1 MEKVFQQLEELGIKP
16 EKNENSEMTT
26 KETNLLKRVKQ
37 RASEIRDMW
46 DNGNEK
52 KEKITVE
59 QASFQKKKLGEKD
72 KATKRKHSKASKFM
86 ETALFESQDEHLSP
100 VQEKLVSQQ
109 GESMDIVG
117 EVSAEKNQF
126 VQEMVDVGYTT
137 KISSRKKDEI
147 KDPTFENGEKD
158 EKEDIF
164 STLTVEDVDKILN
177 H

>member
-1 MEKVFQQLEELGIKP
+1 
-16 EKNENSEMTT
+16 
-26 KETNLLKRVKQ
+26 
-37 RASEIRDMW
+37 
-46 DNGNEK
+46 
-52 KEKITVE
+52 
-59 QASFQKKKLGEKD
+59 
-72 KATKRKHSKASKFM
+72 M

-109 GESMDIVG
+109 GEFMDIVG